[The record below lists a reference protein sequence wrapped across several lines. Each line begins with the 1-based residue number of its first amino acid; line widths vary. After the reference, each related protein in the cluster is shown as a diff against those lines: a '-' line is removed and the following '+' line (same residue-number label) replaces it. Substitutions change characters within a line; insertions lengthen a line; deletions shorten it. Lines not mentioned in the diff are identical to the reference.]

1 MCDVASLVDTLPERF
16 LLCFCLYQK
25 FVLHLIW
32 MERNAVI
39 LLVFLNVSLDDI
51 SLIFLLLSLK
61 VARCFLSLMYC
72 VFAVHHRLKVCVLW
86 SCFRSI
92 QSPQHHLACRRS
104 RHIVSLLWVVHPENK
119 VCSCLH
125 LLVLLR
131 YQAKM

>member
-1 MCDVASLVDTLPERF
+1 MCDVVWLVDTLPERF
-16 LLCFCLYQK
+16 LLYFCLYQK
-25 FVLHLIW
+25 FVLHLMW

-39 LLVFLNVSLDDI
+39 LLVFLNVSLDI

-61 VARCFLSLMYC
+61 MARCFLSLMYC
-72 VFAVHHRLKVCVLW
+72 VFAVYRRLKVYVLW
-86 SCFRSI
+86 SSFRSI

-104 RHIVSLLWVVHPENK
+104 HHIVSLLRVVHPENK

>member
-16 LLCFCLYQK
+16 LLCFCLYQEK
-25 FVLHLIW
+25 FVLHLMW
-32 MERNAVI
+32 MEHNAVI
-39 LLVFLNVSLDDI
+39 LLVFLNVSLDI
-51 SLIFLLLSLK
+51 SLIFLLLSFK
-61 VARCFLSLMYC
+61 VACCFLSLMYC
-72 VFAVHHRLKVCVLW
+72 VFAVHRRLKVCVLW

-92 QSPQHHLACRRS
+92 QSQQHHLACRRS

-125 LLVLLR
+125 LLALLR